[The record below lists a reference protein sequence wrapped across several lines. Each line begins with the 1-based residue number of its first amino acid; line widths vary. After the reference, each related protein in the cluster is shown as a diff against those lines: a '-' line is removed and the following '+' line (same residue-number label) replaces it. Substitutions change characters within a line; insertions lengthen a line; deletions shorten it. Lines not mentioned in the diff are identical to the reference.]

1 MTREQIIAKFQQ
13 ELPEIAASKH
23 EGKRNGWRYR
33 LRTALVK
40 TGMDYNEATYL
51 GRDLLNGAGR

>member
-1 MTREQIIAKFQQ
+1 MTREEIIAKFKQ
-13 ELPEIAASKH
+13 ELPAVAAASH

-40 TGMDYNEATYL
+40 TGMDYNEATCL
-51 GRDLLNGAGR
+51 GHELLRDGQ